1 MASTTS
7 AHHGGGDGDAIA
19 LPLTQVAAVGV
30 GNALEFYDFLSF
42 SFFAVQIGHAFFP
55 ASQTSHGLLYTLATF
70 GVGFITRP
78 LGGLVLGAY
87 GDRVGRKPAMILSF
101 SLMGVAIFGLALTPG
116 YDQIGIAAP
125 ILLVLFRLVQG
136 FALGGEVGPS
146 TAFLM
151 EASPVRRRGLY
162 IGLQMATQ
170 DLAVLVAGLVG
181 FALSVMM
188 SPTMLDAWGWRVA
201 FLLGAMIVP
210 FGLAVR
216 RGLPETFHTA
226 HREAATTTRA
236 SAHARVVALGI
247 LMLGASTIAY
257 YGIEYM
263 NTYAQDTLHMSVK
276 LAFGATI
283 ILGLVMV
290 VTDVLCGMLT
300 DRIGR
305 QPVMIAASACVVL
318 VIAPAFMLLNRFPQP
333 GVIFGVTAILGILSA
348 LITGPALISVTESLP
363 RHVRS
368 GLLGALYGV
377 AMSVFGGTTQF
388 VARGLIEISHN
399 PLAPAF
405 YITGAM
411 AVGIVCMLM
420 IGETAPFRK
429 GKAPETP

>member
-1 MASTTS
+1 MSATTTHTPEGT
-7 AHHGGGDGDAIA
+7 ADT
-19 LPLTQVAAVGV
+19 LPLSQVAAVGV

-42 SFFAVQIGHAFFP
+42 SFFALQIGHTFFP
-55 ASQTSHGLLYTLATF
+55 ASQTSHGLLYALATF
-70 GVGFITRP
+70 GVGFLTRP

-116 YDQIGIAAP
+116 YAQIGIAAP
-125 ILLVLFRLVQG
+125 ILLVMFRLIQG

-151 EASPVRRRGLY
+151 EASPRRHRGLY

-181 FALSVMM
+181 FGLSLVM
-188 SPTMLDAWGWRVA
+188 SPGVLDAWGWRVA
-201 FLLGAMIVP
+201 FLLGALIVP

-216 RGLPETFHTA
+216 RNLPETFHQH
-226 HREAATTTRA
+226 HRAAAPPTKVIT
-236 SAHARVVALGI
+236 HARVVVLGI

-263 NTYAQDTLHMSVK
+263 NTYAQDTLHLSVK
-276 LAFGATI
+276 LAFGTTI
-283 ILGLVMV
+283 VLGLVMV

-305 QPVMIAASACVVL
+305 RPVMIAASACVVL
-318 VIAPAFMLLNRFPQP
+318 VIAPAFTLLNRFPQP
-333 GVIFGVTAILGILSA
+333 GLIFAVTAILGILSA
-348 LITGPALISVTESLP
+348 LITGPALIAVTESLP

-368 GLLGALYGV
+368 GLLGALYAV
-377 AMSVFGGTTQF
+377 AMSAFGGTTQF
-388 VARGLIEISHN
+388 VSRGLIEISHN
-399 PLAPAF
+399 PVAPAF

-411 AVGIVCMLM
+411 VVGIACMWLL
-420 IGETAPFRK
+420 GETAPARS
-429 GKAPETP
+429 GTSAED

>member
-1 MASTTS
+1 MAITQ
-7 AHHGGGDGDAIA
+7 DLDDLQAI
-19 LPLTQVAAVGV
+19 LPLSQVAAVGV

-42 SFFAVQIGHAFFP
+42 SFFALQIGHTFFP
-55 ASQTSHGLLYTLATF
+55 ASQTQHGLLFALATF

-101 SLMGVAIFGLALTPG
+101 ALMGVAIFGLALTPG
-116 YDQIGIAAP
+116 YAQIGVAAP
-125 ILLVLFRLVQG
+125 ILLVMFRLIQG

-151 EASPVRRRGLY
+151 EAAPARHRGFY

-181 FALSVMM
+181 FALSLAMRADV
-188 SPTMLDAWGWRVA
+188 LDAWGWRVA
-201 FLLGAMIVP
+201 FLLGAAIVP

-216 RGLPETFHTA
+216 RNLPETFHISQ
-226 HREAATTTRA
+226 RA
-236 SAHARVVALGI
+236 SAPSSRVRPHARVVVLGI

-263 NTYAQDTLHMSVK
+263 NTYAQDTLHLSVK
-276 LAFGATI
+276 LAFGTTI
-283 ILGLVMV
+283 VLGAVMV
-290 VTDVLCGMLT
+290 VTDVLCGILT

-305 QPVMIAASACVVL
+305 RPVMIAASAGVVL
-318 VIAPAFMLLNRFPQP
+318 LVAPAFMVLNRFPQP
-333 GVIFGVTAILGILSA
+333 GVIFAITAVLGILSA
-348 LITGPALISVTESLP
+348 LITGPALIAVTESLP

-368 GLLGALYGV
+368 GLLGALYAV
-377 AMSVFGGTTQF
+377 AMSLFGGTTQF
-388 VARGLIEISHN
+388 VARGLIEVSHN
-399 PLAPAF
+399 PVAPAF

-411 AVGIVCMLM
+411 LVGIVCMLLL
-420 IGETAPFRK
+420 GETAPARV
-429 GKAPETP
+429 GRRD